1 MAGHKLL
8 LTGQIA
14 ELKERELPDVNDEF
28 AMDLGDYKTI
38 QELREG
44 IEKRLA
50 VEREKKREEDFENK
64 LLEKLVEKTSFEL
77 PEVLVKD
84 RSDAMLTDLAYGMV
98 SQGVDP
104 SKANV
109 DWAKIRADFQ
119 PQAEQQVRGSM
130 ILSEI
135 GRREEIQISTEEL
148 DQELEQ
154 MAGSMNQPKE
164 KVRQY
169 FQQENRMEG
178 VKSRLFRGK
187 VLKLLQE
194 SAKVNS

>member
-1 MAGHKLL
+1 MK
-8 LTGQIA
+8 
-14 ELKERELPDVNDEF
+14 
-28 AMDLGDYKTI
+28 
-38 QELREG
+38 ELRED
-44 IEKRLA
+44 IEKRLT
-50 VEREKKREEDFENK
+50 VEREKNREKDFEDK

-135 GRREEIQISTEEL
+135 GRREDIQISKEEL
-148 DQELEQ
+148 EQELEQ
-154 MAGSMNQPKE
+154 MADSMNQPKE

-178 VKSRLFRGK
+178 VKSRLLRGK
-187 VLKLLQE
+187 VLKMLLE
-194 SAKVNS
+194 SAKVNN

>member
-1 MAGHKLL
+1 
-8 LTGQIA
+8 
-14 ELKERELPDVNDEF
+14 
-28 AMDLGDYKTI
+28 
-38 QELREG
+38 
-44 IEKRLA
+44 
-50 VEREKKREEDFENK
+50 
-64 LLEKLVEKTSFEL
+64 
-77 PEVLVKD
+77 
-84 RSDAMLTDLAYGMV
+84 MLTDLAYGMV

-135 GRREEIQISTEEL
+135 GHREEIQISTEEL
-148 DQELEQ
+148 DQELEK
-154 MAGSMNQPKE
+154 MADSMNQPKE

-187 VLKLLQE
+187 VLKMLLE
-194 SAKVNS
+194 SAKVNSGQQTTDS